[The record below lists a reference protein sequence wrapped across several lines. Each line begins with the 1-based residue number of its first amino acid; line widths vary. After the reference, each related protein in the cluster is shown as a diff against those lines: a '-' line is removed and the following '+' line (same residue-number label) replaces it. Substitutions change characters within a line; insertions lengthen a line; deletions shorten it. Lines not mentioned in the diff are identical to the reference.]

1 MTYQQLLATRSIHH
15 LVDDEKNYSPS
26 SNEIYNIDNLITRRH
41 YDYVTTSSVSS
52 RAEDKRF
59 TRARYKPNHTKM
71 PMYLTLCNGTIYKY
85 KDLNKI
91 ELKRLILT
99 EAIVEI
105 VHRNNKTSRNLL
117 SVDNNSSQ
125 NIG

>member
-1 MTYQQLLATRSIHH
+1 MTYQQFLATRSIHH
-15 LVDDEKNYSPS
+15 LVEDEKNYSPS

-59 TRARYKPNHTKM
+59 TRARYKPSHTKM